1 MSLKEQ
7 IDNDFKQAMISKDEL
22 GLSVSRLL
30 KSAIKNAE
38 IDKGAELD
46 DEAVVA
52 VVEKQAKQRR
62 DSIDQFDKAGRTDLS
77 EKEKAELVIIEK
89 YLPEKMSEE
98 EIRTVV
104 SGVVADNAGQ
114 DGSAGSPQDF
124 GRVMGM
130 AMGQLKGKA
139 DGALVQK
146 IVREL
151 MES

>member
-38 IDKGAELD
+38 IDKGEELD
-46 DEAVVA
+46 DAGIITVI
-52 VVEKQAKQRR
+52 EKQAKQRR
-62 DSIDQFDKAGRTDLS
+62 DSIEQFDKAGRGDLS
-77 EKEKAELVIIEK
+77 EKEKAELEIIEK

-98 EIRTVV
+98 DVRAIVQKIV
-104 SGVVADNAGQ
+104 SENEG
-114 DGSAGSPQDF
+114 QDF
-124 GRVMGM
+124 GRVMGA
-130 AMGQLKGKA
+130 AMGQLKGQA
-139 DGALVQK
+139 DGAMVQK